1 MTIFGNIRT
10 SCHLQEGVA
19 GMGPLHPGV
28 PRSSQE
34 FRLREASVHRDD
46 VYRDI
51 GVSGGDTLVMVRI
64 FRIGWR
70 GMEDT
75 RECNERTRRSHAKFR
90 ATLRTSQGIPP

>member
-1 MTIFGNIRT
+1 M
-10 SCHLQEGVA
+10 
-19 GMGPLHPGV
+19 
-28 PRSSQE
+28 
-34 FRLREASVHRDD
+34 
-46 VYRDI
+46 
-51 GVSGGDTLVMVRI
+51 MVRI